1 VLAVSGRMALIGM
14 IVGVVICAAAAAGST
29 AGAKPAPKRHARCAK
44 ASKSKMKQ
52 VKGRAK
58 CPKQPAGPLAEV
70 TSLLRGI
77 PEEHETLG
85 NPHAPVT
92 LVMYGDLEC
101 PACRYS
107 SYFTL
112 PTLIKE
118 FVRPGKL
125 KIEYHSFQSATIE
138 PSIFQEQQVAALAAG
153 QQDKMWYF
161 VELFYHEQGREYTN
175 YVNES
180 YLDGLARQVPGLNL
194 TEWMAARSD
203 TQLAAQVEQDEQFGT
218 SYEWETTPD
227 FLLSEGNK
235 LGPFHPESAAPSS
248 FAKVIKERLAVAGG

>member
-1 VLAVSGRMALIGM
+1 M
-14 IVGVVICAAAAAGST
+14 IVATLGFAALAAVGPTAAAKVAGKHKT
-29 AGAKPAPKRHARCAK
+29 RCAN
-44 ASKSKMKQ
+44 ASKSKAKQ
-52 VKGRAK
+52 AK
-58 CPKQPAGPLAEV
+58 RRGACSKQPTGPLAEV

-92 LVMYGDLEC
+92 LVMFGDLEC
-101 PACRYS
+101 PACRYT

-112 PTLIKE
+112 PTIIKE

-125 KIEYHSFQSATIE
+125 KIEYHSFESATIE
-138 PSIFQEQQVAALAAG
+138 PAVFQEQQVAALAAG
-153 QQDKMWYF
+153 QQNKMWYF

-180 YLDGLARQVPGLNL
+180 YLDGLAKQVPGLNL
-194 TEWMAARSD
+194 AEWMAARSD
-203 TQLAAQVEQDEQFGT
+203 TNLASQVEQDEQIGT
-218 SYEWETTPD
+218 SYMWETTPD

-235 LGPFHPESAAPSS
+235 LAPFHPTSAEPAS
-248 FAKVIKERLAVAGG
+248 FAKPIKEHLATAER

>member
-1 VLAVSGRMALIGM
+1 VPTVLKRAALIGVM
-14 IVGVVICAAAAAGST
+14 LATLGIAAVPAVSEST
-29 AGAKPAPKRHARCAK
+29 GARRTHARCSGASTSKAK
-44 ASKSKMKQ
+44 QSKR
-52 VKGRAK
+52 RAK
-58 CPKQPAGPLAEV
+58 CGKRPAGPLAEV

-85 NPHAPVT
+85 NPHAPLT
-92 LVMYGDLEC
+92 LQMFGDLEC
-101 PACRYS
+101 PACRYT

-112 PTLIKE
+112 PTIIKN

-180 YLDGLARQVPGLNL
+180 YLDGLAKQVPGLNL
-194 TEWMAARSD
+194 AEWMAARQDS
-203 TQLAAQVEQDEQFGT
+203 QLAEQVAKDEQIGT
-218 SYEWETTPD
+218 EYEWETTPD
-227 FLLSEGNK
+227 FF
-235 LGPFHPESAAPSS
+235 LGPGSTMAPFHPENAFPEA
-248 FAKVIKERLAVAGG
+248 FAKVINERLASVKR